1 VASVDAVAPFPVLR
15 LLAATAMA
23 AGLSVLI
30 PIGLKAGGYIDETVS
45 KPIVLGLM
53 AAAMSNVLGLVVGA
67 RVARFAASGSSGGEA
82 VLLASLAATAVRLL
96 ATPSLALSLY
106 FLLPQKAA
114 PLLLSAVAA
123 HVLFMVVDIAALQR
137 TRQRTERSAGPSA
150 PKA

>member
-1 VASVDAVAPFPVLR
+1 MAAVAPFPVLR
-15 LLAATAMA
+15 LLAATALA

-30 PIGLKAGGYIDETVS
+30 PIGLKAGGYIDETVA
-45 KPIVLGLM
+45 KPLVLGLV

-82 VLLASLAATAVRLL
+82 VLLAYLAATAVRLL

-137 TRQRTERSAGPSA
+137 THRRSAGPSA

>member
-1 VASVDAVAPFPVLR
+1 

-67 RVARFAASGSSGGEA
+67 RVARFAASSSSGGEA

>member
-1 VASVDAVAPFPVLR
+1 
-15 LLAATAMA
+15 MA